1 MSDSI
6 TGLDLRMPLA
16 CYGDDR
22 STGKDVATLKGGHLY
37 YLPHDDGAIWLPAVP
52 GTPWSAVACNIK
64 MVAAED
70 LDALDLQYSYGI
82 RSTGMVS
89 LSPPLTHVAFQS
101 DLVAWAY
108 TGIPSLV
115 AAMVRGELNKVESGD
130 WFNK

>member
-89 LSPPLTHVAFQS
+89 LSRPLYLVTSKS
-101 DLVAWAY
+101 DLVAWVY
-108 TGIPSLV
+108 TGRPSLV

-130 WFNK
+130 WLNE

>member
-16 CYGDDR
+16 CYGEDR
-22 STGKDVATLKGGHLY
+22 SAGKDVETLKGGHLY
-37 YLPHDDGAIWLPAVP
+37 YLPHDGGAIWLPAVP

-70 LDALDLQYSYGI
+70 LEALDLQYSSAI
-82 RSTGMVS
+82 RNTGMVA
-89 LSPPLTHVAFQS
+89 LQPPGMHVAFQR
-101 DLVAWAY
+101 DIVAWVY
-108 TGIPSLV
+108 TGEPSLV